1 MTTSVKKTPA
11 VSKFLATP
19 IPERLWHYTSFAGL
33 TGIVESNSIY
43 ATDVRFLNDT
53 EELVHARHLLE
64 QIAEEEKE
72 KIDDLSP
79 LLTNALKTDI
89 KWLFETGP
97 LNTNFLQ
104 VFVACF
110 SEAKDQLS
118 QWRGYSGK
126 TTGVSIGFDLQ
137 KLRPSFQRNL
147 VVFAPCI
154 YEDSEKQLLLREVV
168 KELFEGTA
176 QLMRSVYA
184 AGASSYKPEMA
195 PEDGFE
201 EWFDNSPECAEAI
214 EQNKR
219 NRMSAAFNLLH
230 IAALMKH
237 SAFREEREW
246 RLALPLLKGFNDQN
260 IEMLF
265 GAGISSLTPRTR
277 QQLPSDIAPITEV
290 ILGPGSH
297 SCSIDAAEKYFA
309 TRNLQPRITQSNVP
323 FRPTD

>member
-1 MTTSVKKTPA
+1 
-11 VSKFLATP
+11 
-19 IPERLWHYTSFAGL
+19 
-33 TGIVESNSIY
+33 
-43 ATDVRFLNDT
+43 
-53 EELVHARHLLE
+53 
-64 QIAEEEKE
+64 
-72 KIDDLSP
+72 
-79 LLTNALKTDI
+79 
-89 KWLFETGP
+89 
-97 LNTNFLQ
+97 
-104 VFVACF
+104 
-110 SEAKDQLS
+110 
-118 QWRGYSGK
+118 
-126 TTGVSIGFDLQ
+126 
-137 KLRPSFQRNL
+137 
-147 VVFAPCI
+147 
-154 YEDSEKQLLLREVV
+154 LREVV